1 MKYSTKPMVVSGSIA
16 RISYPILLLT
26 FFLMA
31 SVNSRAQSS
40 GTWKTVVDTL
50 QVKISYSIG
59 GCNAND
65 KIFLRIE
72 NNSADSLL
80 LTWDDNLVSGASNY
94 SNAGNN
100 GSVQFHI
107 GPNKIIEGSCEK
119 PVTER
124 LLCLPVDLF
133 LRGNYDINNLIY
145 SITGFTKST
154 L

>member
-1 MKYSTKPMVVSGSIA
+1 MHSAKPMIVSGSIT
-16 RISYPILLLT
+16 RICYPILFLT
-26 FFLMA
+26 FFLLV
-31 SVNSRAQSS
+31 SVNTRAQSS
-40 GTWKTVVDTL
+40 STWKTVVDTL

-72 NNSADSLL
+72 NNSADSLVL
-80 LTWDDNLVSGASNY
+80 NWADNLVSGSSNY

-107 GPNKIIEGSCEK
+107 GPNKLIEGSCAQ

-133 LRGNYDINNLIY
+133 LKGAYDMNSLIY

>member
-1 MKYSTKPMVVSGSIA
+1 MHSTKQMVKTGIMF
-16 RISYPILLLT
+16 RFYCPII
-26 FFLMA
+26 FLALFTLA
-31 SVNSRAQSS
+31 SVNTQAQSS
-40 GTWKTVVDTL
+40 PQWKTVIDTL
-50 QVKISYSIG
+50 QVKISYTVS

-80 LTWDDNLVSGASNY
+80 LTWDDNLVSGSSNY

-107 GPNKIIEGSCEK
+107 GPNKIIEGSCAQ